1 MDVTSFCEPVSPNG
15 TESVMVILWLCS
27 GMGCPLTCP
36 LLEDVVCY
44 WWVGGEVYGS
54 TLGAWILGKH
64 SSQGLFFAHVV
75 EITALAVEIGIPH

>member
-1 MDVTSFCEPVSPNG
+1 MDVTSFCEPVSRIG
-15 TESVMVILWLCS
+15 TESVMVILWSCS
-27 GMGCPLTCP
+27 GMPP
-36 LLEDVVCY
+36 PNISLLEDVCY